1 MAPSPVTVLFTSAGR
16 RVELLNLFRAD
27 GAALGVPVRVL
38 AADTHPG
45 LSAACQAADGHHAA
59 PPFAVAG
66 YVDKILAICA
76 REGVALLVPLH
87 DNELE
92 LFATARERF
101 SAKGVHVAVSSPGV
115 VRIARDKLATSRAL
129 ASAGIP
135 VPRTGA
141 LSDVA
146 ADATGWTWPLIAKP
160 IVGGASIGVHVL
172 PDAPALSV
180 LAAQIDPARYVV
192 QERISGAEYTVNV
205 FVDRAGRVRCSVPH
219 RRLEVRAGEVSKGRT
234 ERQPALAAIA
244 PQLERALPGAYGP
257 LCFQAMVTP
266 EGGAWVFEVNA
277 RFGGGFP
284 LAHHA
289 GATVPRWL
297 LEDALNRTCTA
308 HDNWRSGVLMLRHD
322 TSIFTG

>member
-1 MAPSPVTVLFTSAGR
+1 MPW
-16 RVELLNLFRAD
+16 
-27 GAALGVPVRVL
+27 
-38 AADTHPG
+38 G
-45 LSAACQAADGHHAA
+45 L
-59 PPFAVAG
+59 
-66 YVDKILAICA
+66 
-76 REGVALLVPLH
+76 
-87 DNELE
+87 
-92 LFATARERF
+92 
-101 SAKGVHVAVSSPGV
+101 V
-115 VRIARDKLATSRAL
+115 VRNGWKSCLCF
-129 ASAGIP
+129 SAGIP

-160 IVGGASIGVHVL
+160 IVGGASIGVHVV
-172 PDAPALSV
+172 PDAPALSM
-180 LAAQIDPARYVV
+180 LAAQIDPDRYVV
-192 QERISGAEYTVNV
+192 QEKISGAEYTVNV
-205 FVDRAGRVRCSVPH
+205 FVDRAGRVRCAVPH

-284 LAHHA
+284 LAHRA

-297 LEDALNRTCTA
+297 LEDALNYPCTA